1 MVAMLLRRRRWLS
14 ARVIRNAVRGRR
26 RGRWRHFFLERYSRH
41 SSKLLI
47 LVG

>member
-14 ARVIRNAVRGRR
+14 ARVIRNAMWRRR

-41 SSKLLI
+41 PSELLI
-47 LVG
+47 LIR